1 MVEYQLPKLRVAGSS
16 PVARSIHF
24 SGRMSHSHQSTL
36 AGAVMALS
44 LTLIG
49 LSSCSS
55 GGPGHSRSELDRAI
69 ESYIAGDYGEA
80 VERLDKL
87 SKNTESEERL
97 REIYLYLGR
106 SYLALEQ
113 YSQAI
118 DAFTVGAAYG
128 GGLVFE
134 EYLTRLGV
142 VVSVAPQIVAA
153 SDKITR
159 AQLAALIDKM
169 FFGGVK
175 DIGAVSGEGRQDVAA
190 GLSTAV
196 RRGVVPTLPDGGF
209 HGNEFVTRA
218 AFYVVVARLIED
230 TGIPGGPTSFF
241 EGGFAWALNPGGG
254 ATDIGRMDY
263 ISGRE
268 ALDTLERLA
277 EARRAS
283 G

>member
-1 MVEYQLPKLRVAGSS
+1 VVEYQLPKLRVAGSS

-24 SGRMSHSHQSTL
+24 SGHMSHSHQSTL
-36 AGAVMALS
+36 AGAVVALS

-69 ESYIAGDYGEA
+69 EFYIAGDYDEA

-87 SKNTESEERL
+87 SKTTESEERL

-106 SYLALEQ
+106 SFVELEQ

-118 DAFTVGAAYG
+118 DAFTAGAAYG
-128 GGLVFE
+128 GGLIFE

-142 VVSVAPQIVAA
+142 VVSVAPKILAA

-169 FFGGVK
+169 FFGVK
-175 DIGAVSGEGRQDVAA
+175 DIGAPSDEGRQDVSV
-190 GLSTAV
+190 GPSTSV
-196 RRGVVPTLPDGGF
+196 QRGVVPTLPDGEF
-209 HGNEFVTRA
+209 HGNDFVTRA

-241 EGGFAWALNPGGG
+241 DGGFSWVLSPSGGT
-254 ATDIGRMDY
+254 TDVGRIDY

-268 ALDTLERLA
+268 ALDTLQRLA
-277 EARRAS
+277 EVRRTN